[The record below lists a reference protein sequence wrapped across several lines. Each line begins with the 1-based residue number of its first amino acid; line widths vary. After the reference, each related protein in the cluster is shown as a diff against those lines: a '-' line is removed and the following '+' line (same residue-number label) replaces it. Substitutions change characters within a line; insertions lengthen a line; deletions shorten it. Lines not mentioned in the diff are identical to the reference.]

1 MYTAFFGLREK
12 PFALSPDP
20 RFLFLSEAHREALA
34 HLLYGIE
41 QGEGFIAVTG
51 EVGTG
56 KTTLCRTL
64 LRRLG
69 GEVEVAFLFNPKLS
83 ARELLEA
90 VLVEL
95 GVEVNGSKRSAQR
108 AEGERSASDWAS
120 TRELI
125 DALNQFLLERRAA
138 GKRVLLIID
147 EAQGLL
153 SETLEQ
159 IRLLSNLETESDK
172 LIQIL
177 LLGQPELDAM
187 LESPDLRQLRQ
198 RIGVRWRLAPL
209 SRDEVSAYVRHRL
222 SVSAGAERDHIF
234 GDAALSAVYRCSG
247 GIPRVVNLLCD
258 RALLAAY
265 SDGTPQIDAERV
277 KRAAVEITGDVPVP
291 AKRAS
296 SWLAAALGAAA
307 LAAAAAAAIVALG
320 GPRETLSR
328 VESLLAVEK
337 PITIVVTPDAPPAN
351 ASADAPATPPDV
363 AAPPPAPENV
373 ALVSAPAGPP
383 SPAPPASA
391 TPAPTPAAAAPT
403 SAEPVRVT
411 DLGRALAERAPAATV
426 SASYAALLHAWSID
440 VPDPAPELLSFG
452 ELAGALAT
460 RNLSVF
466 TFNAADLDQLR
477 ALDHPVLLDVEA
489 ADGVQRVI
497 ALRSLGAGEA
507 ELDGVAASGPVRV
520 TNQELMRVWLGAA
533 HVVWRDFESLPEL
546 LKPGD
551 HGDGVAWLQHSL
563 VEIGFLRGTPTGT
576 FDAGTATA
584 VRAFQTDHGL
594 EADGAVGPLTKMAL
608 YRALGRYAVPHVAQA
623 PAAGEAG

>member
-95 GVEVNGSKRSAQR
+95 GVEVNGDARKPAD
-108 AEGERSASDWAS
+108 ASV
-120 TRELI
+120 RELI

-153 SETLEQ
+153 PETLEQ

-177 LLGQPELDAM
+177 LLGQPELDVM

-265 SDGTPQIDAERV
+265 SEGVPQIDTERV
-277 KRAAVEITGDVPVP
+277 KRAAVELTGDVPAP
-291 AKRAS
+291 ARKSSS
-296 SWLAAALGAAA
+296 SWLASALGAGAF
-307 LAAAAAAAIVALG
+307 AAAAAAAIVALG
-320 GPRETLSR
+320 GPRETLHR
-328 VESLLAVEK
+328 VESLLRVEK
-337 PITIVVTPDAPPAN
+337 PVEVAAPPEAPPTNASDAAPDATA
-351 ASADAPATPPDV
+351 DV
-363 AAPPPAPENV
+363 AAPPPETANV
-373 ALVSAPAGPP
+373 ALVSAPAPP
-383 SPAPPASA
+383 TPTPAAPPAPIAPAPAAAPPASP
-391 TPAPTPAAAAPT
+391 PAP
-403 SAEPVRVT
+403 AEPARVA
-411 DLGRALAERAPAATV
+411 DLGRALAQRAPAATL
-426 SASYAALLHAWSID
+426 SASYAALLRAWSID

-452 ELAGALAT
+452 DLSGALAG
-460 RNLSVF
+460 RALSVF

-489 ADGVQRVI
+489 ADGVQRVV

-520 TNQELMRVWLGAA
+520 TNEELMRVWMGAA
-533 HVVWRDFESLPEL
+533 HVVWRDFEALPEL

-584 VRAFQTDHGL
+584 VRAFQTNHGL
-594 EADGAVGPLTKMAL
+594 EADGTVGPLTKMAL

-623 PAAGEAG
+623 PAAGAAG